1 MNIPMIPK
9 NHSIRDTE
17 PSSEP
22 ASGKVSDSVDAQDKV
37 SIGEESRVVS
47 RLVSRLK
54 EIQNVERPDLES
66 LKNQIE
72 SGDYKPSAIEIA
84 RAILFGPPKAK

>member
-17 PSSEP
+17 PSREV
-22 ASGKVSDSVDAQDKV
+22 ASGTAADPVNAQDKV
-37 SIGEESRVVS
+37 SIGEESRIVS

-54 EIQNVERPDLES
+54 EIQNAERPDLES
-66 LKNQIE
+66 LKNQIK
-72 SGDYKPSAIEIA
+72 SGEYKPSAIEIA
-84 RAILFGPPKAK
+84 RAILFGPPRNK